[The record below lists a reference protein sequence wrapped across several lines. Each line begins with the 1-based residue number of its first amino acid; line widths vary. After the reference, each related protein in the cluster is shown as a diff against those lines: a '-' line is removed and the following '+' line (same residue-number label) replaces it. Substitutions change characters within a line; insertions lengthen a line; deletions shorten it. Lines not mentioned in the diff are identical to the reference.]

1 MSLFS
6 RRFLF
11 EADEDNTG
19 TDPNLADPP
28 ADTAG
33 DDPNTADNNT
43 EDTTGDGANN
53 ETENNNDNTEDQN
66 QEDNTE
72 DNQDNGDNE
81 EDFTI
86 DDADTGDGE
95 DTGEEGETDPNADTE
110 ENTDGGDENNDDQP
124 EVDPDSLKAKDAELF
139 DSLSPEEQKMK
150 IKVQKKMFLE
160 LYTNADIII
169 KKINEIGSELE
180 EVNSQLKRTLQI
192 LFELKNMIYEYLMN
206 TFDTKSYIE
215 NDIMYTRY
223 LSVFNSVKNITTE
236 IRKACVDET
245 EEDNNQH

>member
-1 MSLFS
+1 MKVYNGNHS

-19 TDPNLADPP
+19 ADPNLADPP

-43 EDTTGDGANN
+43 EDTTGDETNN
-53 ETENNNDNTEDQN
+53 ETENNNDNTGNNDQEN
-66 QEDNTE
+66 DTE
-72 DNQDNGDNE
+72 DNEDTGDNE

-86 DDADTGDGE
+86 DDADNGGDEG
-95 DTGEEGETDPNADTE
+95 DTGEEGEADPNADTE
-110 ENTDGGDENNDDQP
+110 ENTDRGDENNDDQP

-169 KKINEIGSELE
+169 KKINEIGSESE
-180 EVNSQLKRTLQI
+180 ELMADSFSYGEMREWFFKKFPEIKQFHEKRAA
-192 LFELKNMIYEYLMN
+192 LM
-206 TFDTKSYIE
+206 
-215 NDIMYTRY
+215 
-223 LSVFNSVKNITTE
+223 
-236 IRKACVDET
+236 AA
-245 EEDNNQH
+245 

>member
-43 EDTTGDGANN
+43 EDTTGDETNN
-53 ETENNNDNTEDQN
+53 ETENNNDNTGNNDQEN
-66 QEDNTE
+66 DTE
-72 DNQDNGDNE
+72 DNGDTGDNE

-86 DDADTGDGE
+86 DDADNGGDEG
-95 DTGEEGETDPNADTE
+95 DGETDPNAEPGENGD
-110 ENTDGGDENNDDQP
+110 NTDNNTVDDQP

-192 LFELKNMIYEYLMN
+192 LFELKKMIYEYLMN

-236 IRKACVDET
+236 IRKACVDKT